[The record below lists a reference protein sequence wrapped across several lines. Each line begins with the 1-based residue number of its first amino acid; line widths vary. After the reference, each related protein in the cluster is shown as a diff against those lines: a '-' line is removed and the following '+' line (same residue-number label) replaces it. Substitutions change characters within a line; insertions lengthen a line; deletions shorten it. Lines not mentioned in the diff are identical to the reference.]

1 MTLVEIISVFGC
13 FFKIN
18 TSLVFQNRGA
28 GLARNRLCG
37 RPKEG
42 GRNTKAKLAI
52 KRKYQHKNH
61 FVLRYNPLEFD
72 NRIFE
77 WICCFSGDKG
87 IMEESPDS
95 MRFLRSWLGEVE
107 GNFSPKTHPGRKRRI
122 FSVQAVSETLS
133 PDHPLFSRGSDFVC
147 FLFDDTEQLHTA
159 LSANINLCAKS
170 EFKQ

>member
-1 MTLVEIISVFGC
+1 MEGFVGNLPSEDFFKAKLFHCVHFIVVTLVEMISVFGC
-13 FFKIN
+13 FFKIF
-18 TSLVFQNRGA
+18 SSIVFQNRGA
-28 GLARNRLCG
+28 GLARIRLCG

-87 IMEESPDS
+87 D
-95 MRFLRSWLGEVE
+95 
-107 GNFSPKTHPGRKRRI
+107 NGRK
-122 FSVQAVSETLS
+122 
-133 PDHPLFSRGSDFVC
+133 SRFHEV
-147 FLFDDTEQLHTA
+147 FEK
-159 LSANINLCAKS
+159 SARGN
-170 EFKQ
+170 